1 MVNLRRKDQDTS
13 AMTAEAGDP
22 AVGTGL
28 RYPVEA
34 VGRGCAP
41 RWLVVTLD
49 WLE

>member
-1 MVNLRRKDQDTS
+1 MENLRRKVQDTS
-13 AMTAEAGDP
+13 AMIARA
-22 AVGTGL
+22 GL
-28 RYPVEA
+28 RFPVEA